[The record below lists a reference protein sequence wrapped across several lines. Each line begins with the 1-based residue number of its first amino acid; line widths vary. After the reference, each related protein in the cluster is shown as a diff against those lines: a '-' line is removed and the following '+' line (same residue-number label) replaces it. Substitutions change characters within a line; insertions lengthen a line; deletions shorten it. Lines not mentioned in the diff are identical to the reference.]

1 MSQPIYLL
9 FGKNGWIGG
18 KLIELLT
25 AKGYKVGEN
34 LHLASARTY
43 DRAGVEAE
51 IEKYKPTHVLNAAG
65 VTGRPNV
72 DWCETNKQETL
83 RTNVIGTLTIADI
96 CQTKNIHHLLYA
108 TGCIFEYDDTH
119 TIGGKGFTEE
129 DEANFHGSFYSHTK
143 ALCED
148 MLKNY
153 TTTCTLRVRMPISDD
168 LSPRNFLTKI
178 IKYDKVVNIPNSMT
192 CLTEL
197 LPVSLAMSER
207 GLTGIYNFCNPGAIS
222 HNECLELYKKHV
234 DPSYEWNNFTVEE
247 QSKILAAGRS
257 NNTLDHTKLCEAI
270 PDFQIDE
277 IHVAMEKAIIR
288 MRQNLEADG
297 NYPACLPKR
306 RDGWGKE

>member
-1 MSQPIYLL
+1 M
-9 FGKNGWIGG
+9 
-18 KLIELLT
+18 
-25 AKGYKVGEN
+25 
-34 LHLASARTY
+34 
-43 DRAGVEAE
+43 EAE
-51 IEKYKPTHVLNAAG
+51 IEKCKPTHVLNAAG

-72 DWCETNKQETL
+72 DWCESNKQETL
-83 RTNVIGTLTIADI
+83 RTNVLGTLTVADI

-108 TGCIFEYDDTH
+108 TGCIFEYDEAH
-119 TIGGKGFTEE
+119 KIGGKGFTEE

-178 IKYDKVVNIPNSMT
+178 IKYDRVVDIPNSMT

-197 LPVSLAMSER
+197 LPISLTMSER
-207 GLTGIYNFCNPGAIS
+207 NLTGIYNFCNPGAIS

-247 QSKILAAGRS
+247 QSKIYT
-257 NNTLDHTKLCEAI
+257 NI
-270 PDFQIDE
+270 
-277 IHVAMEKAIIR
+277 
-288 MRQNLEADG
+288 G
-297 NYPACLPKR
+297 NILVR
-306 RDGWGKE
+306 LMS